1 MSYTATFASSLFNGE
16 RDAETSAKAMS
27 HFVELLFRL
36 DIDQMREN
44 RHPGRTPFPFLYAT
58 KVRYHSMAPPCPEL
72 QGDLWLD
79 ATMLLQ
85 TLKGDCKDLSA
96 YHAAWMNVY
105 RGVACRPV
113 FRRKFLERGFSLYH
127 FVVLWP
133 DGRIEDPSVKLGM
146 SPEKG

>member
-16 RDAETSAKAMS
+16 RDAEISAMAMS

-36 DIDQMREN
+36 DIDQMRK
-44 RHPGRTPFPFLYAT
+44 RDFPYLYSAG
-58 KVRYHSMAPPCPEL
+58 VRYHSMAPPCPEL

-79 ATMLLQ
+79 ASVLLR
-85 TLKGDCKDLSA
+85 THKGDCKDLSA

-105 RGVACRPV
+105 KGVRCRPV
-113 FRRKFLERGFSLYH
+113 FRRKFLEKGFSLYH

-133 DGRIEDPSVKLGM
+133 DGSIEDPSLKLGM
-146 SPEKG
+146 PPEKGA